1 MANNFTLAQENRKTT
16 VIKVVGVGGGG
27 GNAVNR
33 MVTSGIKDVEFI
45 SLNTDAGALEK
56 SHATYKL
63 VIGERL
69 TKGQGAGGKSEC
81 GQRAAEES
89 REEIAALLKGADMV
103 FITAGMG
110 GGTGTGGAPVVA
122 EIAQDMGILTVGF
135 VTKPFNFEGKWR
147 MDNAETG
154 IAAMREHVDSIL
166 VIPNQK
172 LLARAGVDDDIDFD
186 DEDYDEDDDEDDLS
200 IDDAF
205 KMVDEVLSDAVKSLV
220 DIIKNVGYMN
230 CDFQDIITIMK
241 DTGNAYIGVGQAK
254 GKNKAREAMKNA
266 MNCSLLEHT
275 LEGARGILVYF
286 TTNPSFPITK
296 LERAMLA
303 INKVT
308 HPDVRTIMG
317 LSYDEDMED
326 EVKVTII
333 ATGFEANAGFSV
345 PNYSF
350 KSAVKPETTSVK
362 EEVIQ
367 QEMKEAEEK
376 VEIEEPVVPS
386 PKEKEDNEDGL
397 DPFLPILEM
406 FRKK

>member
-135 VTKPFNFEGKWR
+135 VTKPFDFEGKWR

-166 VIPNQK
+166 VIPNQR
-172 LLARAGVDDDIDFD
+172 LLDTAGGSDDDGFD
-186 DEDYDEDDDEDDLS
+186 DEDYDEDDDDNDLS

-205 KMVDEVLSDAVKSLV
+205 KMVDEVLADAVKSLV
-220 DIIKNVGYMN
+220 EIIKNVGYMN

-254 GKNKAREAMKNA
+254 GKNKAREAIRNA

-286 TTNPSFPITK
+286 TTNSNFSILK
-296 LERAMLA
+296 MQKAMQA

-308 HPDVRTIMG
+308 HPDVKTIMG
-317 LSYDEDMED
+317 LSYDDTMED

-333 ATGFEANAGFSV
+333 ATGFESNTGFSV
-345 PNYSF
+345 PSYSF
-350 KSAVKPETTSVK
+350 KSSKPDTTSVK
-362 EEVIQ
+362 EEIVQ
-367 QEMKEAEEK
+367 QEEEEEEVSPVEEK
-376 VEIEEPVVPS
+376 KEEPVNE
-386 PKEKEDNEDGL
+386 PKVE
-397 DPFLPILEM
+397 DPFADILAM
-406 FRKK
+406 FKKK

>member
-33 MVTSGIKDVEFI
+33 MVTSGLKDVEFI

-122 EIAQDMGILTVGF
+122 EIAHDMGILTVGF
-135 VTKPFNFEGKWR
+135 ITKPFNFEGKWR

-166 VIPNQK
+166 VIPNQRLIEK
-172 LLARAGVDDDIDFD
+172 NGGYDEDSDFD
-186 DEDYDEDDDEDDLS
+186 DDDDDDEDDLS
-200 IDDAF
+200 MEDAF
-205 KMVDEVLSDAVKSLV
+205 QMVDEVLSQAVQSIV
-220 DIIKNVGYMN
+220 EIIKKVGHMN

-241 DTGNAYIGVGQAK
+241 DTGNAYIGVGHAK
-254 GKNKAREAMKNA
+254 GKNKAKEAISNA
-266 MNCSLLEHT
+266 MNCPLLEYT
-275 LEGARGILVYF
+275 LDGARGVLVCF
-286 TTNPSFPITK
+286 TMPKTFSIMK
-296 LERAMLA
+296 VDKAMNA
-303 INKVT
+303 INRVT
-308 HPDVRTIMG
+308 HPDVKTIMG
-317 LSYDEDMED
+317 ITYDDTMED
-326 EVKVTII
+326 EIKVTII
-333 ATGFEANAGFSV
+333 ATGFETADRLSMPSYN
-345 PNYSF
+345 F
-350 KSAVKPETTSVK
+350 KSTAKPAVE
-362 EEVIQ
+362 
-367 QEMKEAEEK
+367 EAEEEEEETVK
-376 VEIEEPVVPS
+376 QVETVPPAAENNYKPAEEEEP
-386 PKEKEDNEDGL
+386 
-397 DPFLPILEM
+397 DPFISIMEM
-406 FRKK
+406 FKKK